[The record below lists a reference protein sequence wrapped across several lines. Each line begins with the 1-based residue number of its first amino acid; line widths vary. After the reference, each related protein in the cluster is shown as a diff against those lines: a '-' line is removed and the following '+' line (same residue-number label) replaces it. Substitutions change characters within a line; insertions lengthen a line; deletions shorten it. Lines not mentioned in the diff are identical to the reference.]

1 MSSDKSK
8 TKPETESGAGPKP
21 QPEPKVEPEVF
32 DFGKIGEMK
41 KTERPEE
48 RKERARET
56 IAFML
61 VFGLL
66 ALFISSFLFAGTVDE
81 AIKLIQAISSALSG
95 LIGAVL
101 GYYYG
106 TEVAQKATSTTT
118 PQE

>member
-1 MSSDKSK
+1 MSNEKDKKS
-8 TKPETESGAGPKP
+8 EPKP
-21 QPEPKVEPEVF
+21 VVIASEKALDAASAKVETPKVE
-32 DFGKIGEMK
+32 KS
-41 KTERPEE
+41 ERMGE

-95 LIGAVL
+95 MIGAVL

-106 TEVAQKATSTTT
+106 TEVTKRAAESGKT
-118 PQE
+118 